1 MSWAE
6 EQDWFGSEDMI
17 LQAQQRY
24 FELVEEGIWKTQKG
38 EYLRIRDMDTNHIKN
53 CIKCIYKSNGNWRP
67 EYLRLFENELRRRKY
82 SSEWKPKEI
91 LPEDDTLKLI
101 YYFDNG
107 KWKYDLGFYS
117 SYHKIWYFRN
127 NNTKIEPDY
136 WREIPK
142 CNIK

>member
-67 EYLRLFENELRRRKY
+67 EYLRLFENELRRRKN
-82 SSEWKPKEI
+82 EVIIKLKI
-91 LPEDDTLKLI
+91 TLQ
-101 YYFDNG
+101 
-107 KWKYDLGFYS
+107 
-117 SYHKIWYFRN
+117 
-127 NNTKIEPDY
+127 
-136 WREIPK
+136 
-142 CNIK
+142 